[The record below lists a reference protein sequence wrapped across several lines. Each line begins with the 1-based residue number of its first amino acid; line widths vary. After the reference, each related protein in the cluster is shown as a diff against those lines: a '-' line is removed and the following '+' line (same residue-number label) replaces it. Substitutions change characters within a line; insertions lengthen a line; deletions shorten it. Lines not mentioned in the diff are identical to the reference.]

1 MYSQYF
7 IEESDDL
14 WKKHCKRDFKHEAP
28 QEYES
33 WRELYLRLHEER
45 EERLRKLTMNISS
58 AHANKPKGTH
68 MQTYYLKW

>member
-1 MYSQYF
+1 M
-7 IEESDDL
+7 
-14 WKKHCKRDFKHEAP
+14 KHCKRDFKHEVA

-58 AHANKPKGTH
+58 AHANKPKG
-68 MQTYYLKW
+68 KRFK